1 VKSQR
6 HPELLSSKTTR
17 KYSRQ
22 PAQSSL
28 NLQYETD
35 PDTAGSVKQQSE
47 FPPFNY
53 MQPEPIEPSTQ
64 LQTQNNAPEPS
75 NTSHHGFLPAH
86 LHPADLRNS
95 LEEDRVELP
104 DSGHPADAAESEF
117 GEDPGLPTQLRRLRL
132 DQGIENKP
140 KASFQRISEYENAL
154 SPSPPR
160 KQSEGPGFKVIKHK
174 GKNTLDGTEFE
185 RFPNGM
191 LNCGLLVRCLRTG
204 R

>member
-1 VKSQR
+1 
-6 HPELLSSKTTR
+6 
-17 KYSRQ
+17 
-22 PAQSSL
+22 
-28 NLQYETD
+28 
-35 PDTAGSVKQQSE
+35 
-47 FPPFNY
+47 

-64 LQTQNNAPEPS
+64 LSPQTNASTPLH
-75 NTSHHGFLPAH
+75 TSHHGFLPAP
-86 LHPADLRNS
+86 LHPADQRNP
-95 LEEDRVELP
+95 LEEDRSE
-104 DSGHPADAAESEF
+104 SPASNYQPDAADSESR
-117 GEDPGLPTQLRRLRL
+117 EDAVLPTQLRRLRL

-191 LNCGLLVRCLRTG
+191 PSFRNPVRLLWYWMMTNFCQRFSPTSYRICLQLLSLQFPLSREDFTV
-204 R
+204 